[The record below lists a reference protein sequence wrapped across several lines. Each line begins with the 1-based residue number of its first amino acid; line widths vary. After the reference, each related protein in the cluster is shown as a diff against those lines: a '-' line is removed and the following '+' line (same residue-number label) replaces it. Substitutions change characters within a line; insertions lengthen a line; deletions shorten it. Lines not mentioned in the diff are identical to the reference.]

1 MSNAAPP
8 TTPVRTPDDQR
19 RDDARE
25 YVQQLRAFYTHAA
38 VFAGSMVIIFV
49 VNLATNLAAG
59 IAGSWSAWWSGW
71 ALLGWSLGI
80 GIHGLVMWL
89 SRPRSS
95 DPTWEERQID
105 EILSPTSNAPR
116 R

>member
-1 MSNAAPP
+1 MSIAAPP

-25 YVQQLRAFYTHAA
+25 YVHQLRVFYVHAR
-38 VFAGSMVIIFV
+38 VFAGSIVIIFV
-49 VNLATNLAAG
+49 VNLATDLAAG

-80 GIHGLVMWL
+80 GIHGLVVWL

-95 DPTWEERQID
+95 DPTWEERQTNKV
-105 EILSPTSNAPR
+105 LSSTSNEPR